1 MSLLLVDPP
10 VVAAEP
16 DADVQL
22 PSTDGSLAGPR
33 IGTEGSLAGASIGT
47 EGSLAGPRIGTEGS
61 LAGPRIGNEDAL
73 VAAAVAGDPRAREQL
88 LAEVRPFVVR
98 YCRARLGNRDTVAG
112 SADDIAQEVCLAV
125 ARALPGYSITSTPFT
140 AFVYGIAA
148 HKVVDAFR
156 VIGRNRCDPVA
167 EIPDEVDDRRGPE
180 HRALAGELAAE
191 VHELLEVLSP
201 RQREILVLRVAV
213 GLSAKETAEAV
224 GTTPEAVRVAQHR
237 ALTRLRGLAT
247 R

>member
-1 MSLLLVDPP
+1 MSLLLADPP
-10 VVAAEP
+10 VVDAPVVEP
-16 DADVQL
+16 LAVDL
-22 PSTDGSLAGPR
+22 PTA
-33 IGTEGSLAGASIGT
+33 
-47 EGSLAGPRIGTEGS
+47 
-61 LAGPRIGNEDAL
+61 EDAL

-88 LAEVRPFVVR
+88 LTEVRPFVVR
-98 YCRARLGNRDTVAG
+98 YCRARLGNRDTAAG

-125 ARALPGYSITSTPFT
+125 ARALPGYSITNTPFT

-156 VIGRNRCDPVA
+156 VIGRNRCDPLA
-167 EIPDEVDDRRGPE
+167 DMPDEMDDSRGPE
-180 HRALAGELAAE
+180 QRALAGELAE
-191 VHELLEVLSP
+191 QVHDLLDVLTP

-213 GLSAKETAEAV
+213 GLSAKETAQAV

-237 ALTRLRGLAT
+237 ALTRLRGIAT

>member
-10 VVAAEP
+10 MVDVP
-16 DADVQL
+16 ADVPADPPAVEL
-22 PSTDGSLAGPR
+22 PSA
-33 IGTEGSLAGASIGT
+33 
-47 EGSLAGPRIGTEGS
+47 
-61 LAGPRIGNEDAL
+61 EDAL

-98 YCRARLGNRDTVAG
+98 YCRARLGNRDTAAG
-112 SADDIAQEVCLAV
+112 SADDVAQEVCLAV
-125 ARALPGYSITSTPFT
+125 ARALPGYAITSTPFT
-140 AFVYGIAA
+140 AFVYGIAS

-167 EIPDEVDDRRGPE
+167 DLPDEIDESGGPE
-180 HRALAGELAAE
+180 HRALAGELAE
-191 VHELLEVLSP
+191 QLHDLLHVLTP

-213 GLSAKETAEAV
+213 GLSAKETAQVV

-237 ALTRLRGLAT
+237 ALTRLRGIAT

>member
-1 MSLLLVDPP
+1 MSLLLLDPP
-10 VVAAEP
+10 VVDAPADLPAA
-16 DADVQL
+16 DL
-22 PSTDGSLAGPR
+22 PTA
-33 IGTEGSLAGASIGT
+33 
-47 EGSLAGPRIGTEGS
+47 
-61 LAGPRIGNEDAL
+61 EDEL
-73 VAAAVAGDPRAREQL
+73 VAAAVAGDLRAREQL

-98 YCRARLGNRDTVAG
+98 YCRARLGHRDTAAG

-125 ARALPGYSITSTPFT
+125 SRALPGYSITSTPFT
-140 AFVYGIAA
+140 AFVYGIAS

-167 EIPDEVDDRRGPE
+167 DLPDEVDDSRGPE
-180 HRALAGELAAE
+180 HRLLAGELGQQ
-191 VHELLEVLSP
+191 VHDLLDVLTP

-237 ALTRLRGLAT
+237 ALNRLRGLVT

>member
-1 MSLLLVDPP
+1 MSLLLADPP
-10 VVAAEP
+10 VTGIDLPAVEIPAA
-16 DADVQL
+16 
-22 PSTDGSLAGPR
+22 
-33 IGTEGSLAGASIGT
+33 
-47 EGSLAGPRIGTEGS
+47 
-61 LAGPRIGNEDAL
+61 EDAL
-73 VAAAVAGDPRAREQL
+73 VAAAVAGDPRAQEQL
-88 LAEVRPFVVR
+88 LAEIRPFVVR
-98 YCRARLGNRDTVAG
+98 YCRARLGGRDTAAG

-125 ARALPGYSITSTPFT
+125 ARALPGYSITTTPFT

-167 EIPDEVDDRRGPE
+167 DLPDEVDYSRGPE
-180 HRALAGELAAE
+180 HRALAGELAE
-191 VHELLEVLSP
+191 QVKNLLDVLTP

-213 GLSAKETAEAV
+213 GLSAKETAQVV

-237 ALTRLRGLAT
+237 ALLRLRGIAT

>member
-1 MSLLLVDPP
+1 MSLLLADPP
-10 VVAAEP
+10 VADAAVAEPLAVELQAAE
-16 DADVQL
+16 D
-22 PSTDGSLAGPR
+22 
-33 IGTEGSLAGASIGT
+33 E
-47 EGSLAGPRIGTEGS
+47 
-61 LAGPRIGNEDAL
+61 L

-88 LAEVRPFVVR
+88 LTEVRPFVVR
-98 YCRARLGNRDTVAG
+98 YGRARLGNRDTAAG
-112 SADDIAQEVCLAV
+112 SADDVAQEVCLAV

-167 EIPDEVDDRRGPE
+167 DLPDEMDDSRGPE
-180 HRALAGELAAE
+180 QRALAGELAE
-191 VHELLEVLSP
+191 QVYDLLDVLTP

-213 GLSAKETAEAV
+213 GLSAKETAQAV

-237 ALTRLRGLAT
+237 ALTRLRGIAT